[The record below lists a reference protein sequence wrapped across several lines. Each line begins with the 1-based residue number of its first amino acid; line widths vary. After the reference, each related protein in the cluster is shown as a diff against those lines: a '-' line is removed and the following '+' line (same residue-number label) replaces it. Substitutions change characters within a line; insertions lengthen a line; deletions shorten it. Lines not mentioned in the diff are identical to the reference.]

1 MKILLDTN
9 AYSALMRGRPEVAAQ
24 VRKAE
29 HVLMS
34 TIVVGELMFGFRN
47 GTRFQQNIDLLE
59 SFLANRYVTLVPV
72 TLTTADRFGRIAASL
87 RTKGRPIPT
96 NDIWIA
102 AHTLETGADLLSY
115 DEHFSA
121 VEGLTWIPLPPH
133 SVNPG

>member
-9 AYSALMRGRPEVAAQ
+9 AYSALMRGRPEVAQQ

-34 TIVVGELMFGFRN
+34 TIVIGELMFGFRN

-59 SFLANRYVTLVPV
+59 SFLANRYVTLIPV
-72 TLTTADRFGRIAASL
+72 TFTTADRFGRIAANL

-102 AHTLETGADLLSY
+102 AHAFETGADLLSY
-115 DEHFSA
+115 DEHFVA
-121 VEGLTWIPLPPH
+121 VEGLAWIPLLPH
-133 SVNPG
+133 S

>member
-1 MKILLDTN
+1 MKVLLDTN
-9 AYSALMRGRPEVAAQ
+9 AYSALMRGRSEVAER

-29 HVLMS
+29 RVLMS

-47 GTRFQQNIDLLE
+47 GTPFQQSIDLLE
-59 SFLANRYVTLVPV
+59 SFLANRYVTIVPV

-115 DEHFSA
+115 DEHFS
-121 VEGLTWIPLPPH
+121 VVDGLTWIPLLPRK
-133 SVNPG
+133 